1 MNGKRLLI
9 TGGCG
14 FIGSNFINYLID
26 NYDDFRLIN
35 FDFEG
40 IGSNKSFIKEL
51 RTDKQEIHHIRWD
64 ISRDIIK
71 NRVWDDLPFDY
82 LINFAAESHVDR
94 SITTPEPF
102 ISSNV
107 MGTMQMLELAR
118 KIGIKRVIHISTDE
132 CVGSVKKPA
141 KETAKYNPSS
151 VYSASKASAEMIC
164 NAYKLTYGMDI
175 IITRCGNNYGPNQFE
190 EKLIPKAIK
199 NALNGEKIPV
209 YDKGEQVRE
218 WVFVEDHIKDI
229 IFVAEYGKSGEIYNV
244 GRYGYPLKNL
254 DLVKKIL
261 KILNKSE
268 ELIEFKPNARLG
280 HDFKY
285 AINTD
290 KLKQLYKTVA
300 RQHYDSNTS
309 PNLYNDTF
317 EDDMKFIEIVDK
329 VFNENIFDVRLKE
342 TIKYYENRGKN

>member
-1 MNGKRLLI
+1 MNGKRILV

-40 IGSNKSFIKEL
+40 IGSNKSFIKEPKS
-51 RTDKQEIHHIRWD
+51 DKQEIYHIRWD
-64 ISRDIIK
+64 ISQDIIK

-102 ISSNV
+102 IKSNV
-107 MGTMQMLELAR
+107 MGTMQMLELTR
-118 KIGIKRVIHISTDE
+118 KIGVKRFLQVSTDE
-132 CVGSVKKPA
+132 IYGSVKKPA

-175 IITRCGNNYGPNQFE
+175 VITRCGNNYGPNQFE
-190 EKLIPKAIK
+190 EKLIPKVIK

-229 IFVAEYGKSGEIYNV
+229 IFVAEHGKSGEIYNV
-244 GRYGYPLKNL
+244 GQGYAMKNL

-261 KILNKSE
+261 SILGKSE
-268 ELIEFKPNARLG
+268 DLIEFKPNARLG

-285 AINTD
+285 SLNLDKMD
-290 KLKQLYKTVA
+290 KLFLSTIDDPEAKALLKKFERSDVIERDNFEQKLKT
-300 RQHYDSNTS
+300 
-309 PNLYNDTF
+309 
-317 EDDMKFIEIVDK
+317 
-329 VFNENIFDVRLKE
+329 
-342 TIKYYENRGKN
+342 TINYYETKFSETLGET